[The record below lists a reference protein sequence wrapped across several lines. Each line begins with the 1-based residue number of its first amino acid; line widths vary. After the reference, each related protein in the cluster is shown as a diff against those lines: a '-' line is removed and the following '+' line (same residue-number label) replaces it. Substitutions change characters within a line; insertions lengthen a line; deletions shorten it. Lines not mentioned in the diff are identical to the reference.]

1 MHYLPGKTKQPVY
14 YDVFSKKKPNENQE
28 EKGFLP
34 KDTAAKLNTSNVVRF
49 MSVQS
54 SPCAPLLLVTYRYAA
69 GIAISFPLD
78 FQVP

>member
-1 MHYLPGKTKQPVY
+1 M
-14 YDVFSKKKPNENQE
+14 FSKKTKENQE

-34 KDTAAKLNTSNVVRF
+34 KDTAAKLNTSNVAQF
-49 MSVQS
+49 MSMQS
-54 SPCAPLLLVTYRYAA
+54 SPRAPLLLVTYRYAA